1 MMALGNSRK
10 SKFWIEKLQLSQHP
24 EGGFY
29 RETHRSDLVI
39 NFATKREPRSQ
50 NDRFASRSISS
61 TIYYL
66 LEGGQKSMFHR
77 MKYSDEIWHFYTGSS
92 LTLYV
97 IDKITRSISEL
108 KLGTK
113 PEKGELFQ
121 ILIKQGS
128 WFGAIVND
136 SNSYALVGC
145 TVFPAFSFADFE
157 LANRRKLTMLYPK
170 HKTIIEMLTS
180 PQQ

>member
-1 MMALGNSRK
+1 MVTLGNSRSR

-29 RETHRSDLVI
+29 RETYRSDLAI
-39 NFATKREPRSQ
+39 NFPTKRELRSQ
-50 NDRFASRSISS
+50 SGRVSSRSISS

-66 LEGGQKSMFHR
+66 LEGRQKSMFHR
-77 MKYSDEIWHFYTGSS
+77 MKNSDEIWHFYSS

-97 IDKITRSISEL
+97 IDKITGSISEL
-108 KLGTK
+108 KLGTE

-121 ILIKQGS
+121 IFIKRGS

-136 SNSYALVGC
+136 STSYALVGC

-157 LANRRKLTMLYPK
+157 LANRRKLTMLYPR
-170 HKTIIEMLTS
+170 HKTIIELLTR

>member
-1 MMALGNSRK
+1 MGTLGNSRK
-10 SKFWIEKLQLSQHP
+10 SRFWIEELQLSQHP

-29 RETHRSDLVI
+29 RETHRSDLAI
-39 NFATKREPRSQ
+39 NFLTKREHRNQS
-50 NDRFASRSISS
+50 DRVSSRSISS

-77 MKYSDEIWHFYTGSS
+77 LKNSDEIWHFYTGSS

-97 IDKITRSISEL
+97 IKETTRSISEL
-108 KLGTK
+108 KLGTQ

-121 ILIKQGS
+121 ILIKRGS

-136 SNSYALVGC
+136 STSYALGGC
-145 TVFPAFSFADFE
+145 IVFPAFSFADFE
-157 LANRRKLTMLYPK
+157 LANRRKLTSKY
-170 HKTIIEMLTS
+170 KTIIDMLTS

>member
-1 MMALGNSRK
+1 MVTLGNSRK
-10 SKFWIEKLQLSQHP
+10 SKFWIKKLQLTQHP

-29 RETHRSDLVI
+29 RETYRSDLAI
-39 NFATKREPRSQ
+39 NFPTKREHRSQ
-50 NDRFASRSISS
+50 SDRVSSRSISS

-77 MKYSDEIWHFYTGSS
+77 MKNSDEIWHFYKGSS

-97 IDKITRSISEL
+97 INKITRGISEL
-108 KLGTK
+108 KLGTE

-121 ILIKQGS
+121 ILIKRGS

-136 SNSYALVGC
+136 LTSYALVGC

-157 LANRRKLTMLYPK
+157 LADRRRLTMLYPS
-170 HKTIIEMLTS
+170 HKTIIEMLTW
-180 PQQ
+180 P

>member
-1 MMALGNSRK
+1 MMTFGNSRK

-29 RETHRSDLVI
+29 RETYRADLAI
-39 NFATKREPRSQ
+39 NFPTKREHPSQ
-50 NDRFASRSISS
+50 NDRVASRSISS

-77 MKYSDEIWHFYTGSS
+77 MKNSDEIWHFYTGSS

-97 IDKITRSISEL
+97 INKITRSVSKL
-108 KLGTK
+108 KLGNE
-113 PEKGELFQ
+113 PDKGEQFQ
-121 ILIKQGS
+121 ILIKQG
-128 WFGAIVND
+128 AVVND
-136 SNSYALVGC
+136 LTSYALVGC
-145 TVFPAFSFADFE
+145 TVSPAFSFADFE
-157 LANRRKLTMLYPK
+157 LADRRRLTMLYPK
-170 HKTIIEMLTS
+170 HKTIIEMLTR